1 MTHLVVRNSDGE
13 CARTPPTPPM
23 QVRVHA
29 PPLPA
34 NARAYASAMRVHLV
48 HGAVQLFA
56 RDSWVLISTYAIYL
70 NILLHEVQ
78 NDYSNCKTQRRPPTD
93 YLSR

>member
-34 NARAYASAMRVHLV
+34 NARAYASAMRVHREHFSVAGIMDRLRSDHV
-48 HGAVQLFA
+48 FV
-56 RDSWVLISTYAIYL
+56 V
-70 NILLHEVQ
+70 
-78 NDYSNCKTQRRPPTD
+78 
-93 YLSR
+93 

>member
-13 CARTPPTPPM
+13 CARTPPTPLM
-23 QVRVHA
+23 RVRVHA

-48 HGAVQLFA
+48 HSSV
-56 RDSWVLISTYAIYL
+56 R
-70 NILLHEVQ
+70 
-78 NDYSNCKTQRRPPTD
+78 
-93 YLSR
+93 